1 MSAIRS
7 TGVLL
12 AAVVVSACA
21 ANDFVSSWKAPDA
34 QPLQLQGAKVA
45 AVVMVNS
52 EASRRV
58 AEDKLAREITAR
70 GGVGIPMYSIYPD
83 TTPANESAARAAL
96 EKAGVLGVVVMRP
109 VQVDK
114 EVVSTPATYSTPTY
128 RGYWDGYYGAGWGT
142 PWGAS
147 VFGREVRF
155 NTIVQIE
162 TLVYSLRQNK
172 LVWGGQSKLTNPS
185 SIDRTIERLA
195 AAAVA
200 ELQKQGL
207 IPAPSDPGS

>member
-7 TGVLL
+7 SALVLM
-12 AAVVVSACA
+12 AALVTACA
-21 ANDFVSSWKAPDA
+21 SNEFVSSWKAPDA
-34 QPLQLQGAKVA
+34 RPLQLRGAKVA

-70 GGVGIPMYSIYPD
+70 GGIGIPMYSIYPD
-83 TTPANESAARAAL
+83 SAPANEPAARAAL

-109 VQVDK
+109 VQIDK
-114 EVVSTPATYSTPTY
+114 EIVATPATYSAPIY
-128 RGYWDGYYGAGWGT
+128 RGYWGAYYGAGWGT
-142 PWGAS
+142 PWGAA
-147 VFGREVRF
+147 VEGGEIRT
-155 NTIVQIE
+155 NTIVQVE
-162 TLVYSLRQNK
+162 TLVYSLLQNK
-172 LVWGGQSKLTNPS
+172 LVWGGQSKLTNPR

-195 AAAVA
+195 SAAAA

-207 IPAPSDPGS
+207 IPAS